1 MANKNEEKKELA
13 KLIGATFGSF
23 LGARVATD
31 KLGSKVN
38 EKYGQAIVGGGILA
52 GSVMVSDKI
61 SKTQP
66 SIALGLVAGT
76 GANALFMLMKTEP
89 IRTRLPDAMQSM
101 LSGAS
106 DRDYIP
112 VVSLNGVSDEELYGN
127 ERVREIA
134 HQMADDEVNETLA
147 ALNGAAEQLAL
158 PNPDETDYEV
168 SGNEETEVSD
178 HSHDLNGDYE
188 INGGYEVSGKKK
200 IDF

>member
-38 EKYGQAIVGGGILA
+38 EKYGQAI
-52 GSVMVSDKI
+52 DKI

-134 HQMADDEVNETLA
+134 RQMADDEVNETLA